1 MNDDQPTQPLTG
13 CELDDIEGRWLR
25 YVALR
30 DPDSME
36 TSVHDVP
43 DLLAEVDRLRAENHG
58 VTDENSAL
66 LRKLEEQYRLRAE
79 NARLRAELATT
90 HMWLDELEAAAGY
103 GSLADVLADY
113 EERGLSGNHATRLR
127 SKRVKSM
134 AATIT
139 EETAW
144 RHQYLTDIE
153 SERDRL
159 QEELEGWKDNAEDTL
174 RMYDKLKMESVGTA
188 LGHLA
193 KIKRLQSER
202 DALVRK
208 LGLDWGPD
216 EFGDLSEVPTEGT
229 ADRSEMLSDL
239 QWYISDLG
247 PEHWQ
252 NCDVG
257 DEDCYLCAGHV
268 AIRDRW
274 KGVK

>member
-1 MNDDQPTQPLTG
+1 MTDEQPTQPLTG

-66 LRKLEEQYRLRAE
+66 LRKLEEQYRRRAQSVNE
-79 NARLRAELATT
+79 ITRIRNEAT
-90 HMWLDELEAAAGY
+90 
-103 GSLADVLADY
+103 
-113 EERGLSGNHATRLR
+113 
-127 SKRVKSM
+127 
-134 AATIT
+134 
-139 EETAW
+139 
-144 RHQYLTDIE
+144 
-153 SERDRL
+153 
-159 QEELEGWKDNAEDTL
+159 
-174 RMYDKLKMESVGTA
+174 GTA

-216 EFGDLSEVPTEGT
+216 EFGDLSKVPDRAEQINAVVSLHQPT
-229 ADRSEMLSDL
+229 AMNSWGHRTCQHCDTPGYYQEWPCPTLVA
-239 QWYISDLG
+239 LG
-247 PEHWQ
+247 FE
-252 NCDVG
+252 
-257 DEDCYLCAGHV
+257 E
-268 AIRDRW
+268 R
-274 KGVK
+274 

>member
-1 MNDDQPTQPLTG
+1 MTDEQHTQPLTG

-66 LRKLEEQYRLRAE
+66 LRKLEEQYRRRAQSVNE
-79 NARLRAELATT
+79 ITRIRNEAT
-90 HMWLDELEAAAGY
+90 
-103 GSLADVLADY
+103 
-113 EERGLSGNHATRLR
+113 
-127 SKRVKSM
+127 
-134 AATIT
+134 
-139 EETAW
+139 
-144 RHQYLTDIE
+144 
-153 SERDRL
+153 
-159 QEELEGWKDNAEDTL
+159 
-174 RMYDKLKMESVGTA
+174 GTA

-216 EFGDLSEVPTEGT
+216 EFGDLD
-229 ADRSEMLSDL
+229 A
-239 QWYISDLG
+239 
-247 PEHWQ
+247 
-252 NCDVG
+252 
-257 DEDCYLCAGHV
+257 
-268 AIRDRW
+268 
-274 KGVK
+274 